1 MKNSKRYW
9 YFSLTFKLASVGIVI
24 TLFFLM
30 VSCAS
35 SIDRLSDRD
44 AKVEQIGTPIWFDE
58 LPVLGQMPPLKM
70 ANKLLEMG
78 DTEDADRIAAEL
90 VNATEALAEQKSHVS
105 TLTEPIYLNKPNLTD
120 SAAWISPGA
129 AQEEGAAY
137 REWEQVGVGET
148 LKKGYLWWRK
158 PKAYE
163 HTSHAYGYFPP
174 GQPSEKFVQIKHAGN
189 IEADSQ
195 LINRRINVKL
205 DRIRVADYPG
215 GGEHLILFDF
225 YAKNQLPSQVEHLH
239 FNMTY
244 RGYEGERV
252 AVIGYPIFIGL
263 NAGHEG
269 LAFKCFTI
277 NIKNKADE
285 AFLDFLESDVARS
298 GLHLLSTAQPAIA
311 PFANMAVGL
320 VKGIA
325 TRNKNVPV
333 QDVHMGLDF
342 SNIRS
347 GARLAQGSYIAVQ
360 IPETME
366 TIWDWS
372 KWVYNPSNGLVVN
385 KQQNSELIPF
395 NYFIFSISKY
405 KGT

>member
-1 MKNSKRYW
+1 
-9 YFSLTFKLASVGIVI
+9 
-24 TLFFLM
+24 
-30 VSCAS
+30 
-35 SIDRLSDRD
+35 
-44 AKVEQIGTPIWFDE
+44 
-58 LPVLGQMPPLKM
+58 
-70 ANKLLEMG
+70 
-78 DTEDADRIAAEL
+78 
-90 VNATEALAEQKSHVS
+90 
-105 TLTEPIYLNKPNLTD
+105 
-120 SAAWISPGA
+120 
-129 AQEEGAAY
+129 
-137 REWEQVGVGET
+137 
-148 LKKGYLWWRK
+148 
-158 PKAYE
+158 
-163 HTSHAYGYFPP
+163 
-174 GQPSEKFVQIKHAGN
+174 
-189 IEADSQ
+189 
-195 LINRRINVKL
+195 
-205 DRIRVADYPG
+205 
-215 GGEHLILFDF
+215 
-225 YAKNQLPSQVEHLH
+225 
-239 FNMTY
+239 MTY

-277 NIKNKADE
+277 NIKNKDDE

-372 KWVYNPSNGLVVN
+372 RWVYNPSNGLVVN
-385 KQQNSELIPF
+385 KEQNPELIPF